1 MRLGEE
7 AAAAVAEA
15 SSAQKAFA
23 AAKQEMSVE
32 KAEAVEALKG
42 VSFTGP
48 WAGQFVFHVVDLG
61 SAEVAGMDVSAFKG
75 AGAGG
80 GARGGAAGSGKL
92 RSKADVKPGAKATV
106 AFNLEKKGGSYF
118 KGTSGEFSPFGREGN
133 VTGSLQRMNGKVNMQ
148 VQLVN
153 TAGVTTSFN
162 MVGQVTAE
170 GVYQGTFSGCE
181 ISRNAGSVSG
191 TFRLV
196 AGEEP
201 PAAADAPP
209 AESTAAAAAAA
220 EG

>member
-1 MRLGEE
+1 
-7 AAAAVAEA
+7 
-15 SSAQKAFA
+15 
-23 AAKQEMSVE
+23 
-32 KAEAVEALKG
+32 
-42 VSFTGP
+42 
-48 WAGQFVFHVVDLG
+48 
-61 SAEVAGMDVSAFKG
+61 
-75 AGAGG
+75 
-80 GARGGAAGSGKL
+80 
-92 RSKADVKPGAKATV
+92 
-106 AFNLEKKGGSYF
+106 
-118 KGTSGEFSPFGREGN
+118 
-133 VTGSLQRMNGKVNMQ
+133 MQ